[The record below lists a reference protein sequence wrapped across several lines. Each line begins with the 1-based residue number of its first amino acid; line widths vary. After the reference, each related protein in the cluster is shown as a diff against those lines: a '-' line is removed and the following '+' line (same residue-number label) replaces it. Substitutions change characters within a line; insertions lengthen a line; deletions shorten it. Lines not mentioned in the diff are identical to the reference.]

1 MVFPNINWKKV
12 LIKVYKLDQTQTP
25 LFDALMEYVNRNT
38 IPFHVPGHKKGDGM
52 DNKFKDFVG
61 TNVLSIDVTVF
72 KLVDSLHHPTGAIK
86 KAQELAADA
95 YGSDRA
101 FFSIHGTSGAI
112 QAMILS
118 VVSQG
123 DKIIIPRNV
132 HKSVTAGIILS
143 GAVPVYMQP
152 EIDRTIGVA
161 LGITPETVEEALS
174 KNPDAKAVLIIN
186 PTYYGVAADIRKIA
200 QIVHSYG
207 IPLIVDE
214 AHGPHLGF
222 NDRLPVPAMAAGAD
236 MCAQST
242 HKIIGSLTQ
251 SSLLH
256 VKGDRVDVN
265 RVQQVMNL
273 LQTTSPSYILM
284 ASLDVARMQIA
295 TKGKELLDK
304 AIDLAQYARKE
315 INKLPGM
322 YCFGEE
328 VLNKKGAFA
337 FDPTKL
343 TICCKNLGITG
354 YELDQ
359 ILADKYH
366 IQVELS
372 DLYNVLAVGSFGD
385 TKEKMDALIHA
396 LGEVS
401 AQYYGTSGNSGG
413 VLDIPEIPQQ
423 VLAPREAFN
432 SSKVSMSLE
441 NSIGQI
447 SGEFLLAYPPG
458 IPVLCPGER
467 ITSEIVNYVREM
479 KNAGL
484 YVQGT
489 EDPDVNY
496 IKVLRNAEALS
507 LNITA

>member
-1 MVFPNINWKKV
+1 
-12 LIKVYKLDQTQTP
+12 
-25 LFDALMEYVNRNT
+25 MEYVDRDT

-52 DNKFKDFVG
+52 DGKFKNFVG

-72 KLVDSLHHPTGAIK
+72 KLVDSLHHPTGPIK
-86 KAQELAADA
+86 MAQELAADA
-95 YGSDRA
+95 YGADKA

-123 DKIIIPRNV
+123 EKIIIPRNV
-132 HKSVTAGIILS
+132 HKSVTAGVILS

-152 EIDRTIGVA
+152 EIDRSIGVA
-161 LGITPETVEEALS
+161 LGVTPETVEKTLRE
-174 KNPDAKAVLIIN
+174 NPDAKAVLIIN
-186 PTYYGVAADIRKIA
+186 PTYYGVATDIRRIA
-200 QIVHSYG
+200 QIVHSYD

-222 NDRLPVPAMAAGAD
+222 NDRLPVSAMSAGAD

-251 SSLLH
+251 SSLLQ
-256 VKGDRVDVN
+256 VKGDRIDVN

-295 TKGKELLDK
+295 TKGRELLDK
-304 AIDLAQYARKE
+304 AIDLAEYTRNE
-315 INKLPGM
+315 INQIPGL
-322 YCFGEE
+322 YCFGRE
-328 VLNKKGAFA
+328 VLNKKGAYA

-343 TICCKNLGITG
+343 TITCKDLGITG

-366 IQVELS
+366 IQFELS
-372 DLYNVLAVGSFGD
+372 DLYNALAVGSFGD
-385 TKEKMDALIHA
+385 TKEKLDSLLAALK
-396 LGEVS
+396 EVS
-401 AQYYGTSGNSGG
+401 IEYANSPRRRGG
-413 VLDIPEIPQQ
+413 VIDIPEIPEQI
-423 VLAPREAFN
+423 LAPREAFN
-432 SSKVSMSLE
+432 SSKVAIALK

-458 IPVLCPGER
+458 IPILCPGER
-467 ITSEIVNYVREM
+467 ITPDIVEYVEEM

-496 IKVLRNAEALS
+496 IKVLRDIAAINMD
-507 LNITA
+507 ITA